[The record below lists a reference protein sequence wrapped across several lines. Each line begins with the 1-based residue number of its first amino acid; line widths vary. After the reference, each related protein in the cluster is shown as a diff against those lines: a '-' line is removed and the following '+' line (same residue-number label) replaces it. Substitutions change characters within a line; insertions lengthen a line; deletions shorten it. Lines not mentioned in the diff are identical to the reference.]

1 MRLSG
6 DSMLLKNSL
15 KKIKKSFGRY
25 LSLVLIIFI
34 GVGFYTGIIESIP
47 NIKRVQTEFYNEK
60 NAMDI
65 KVISTLGFNE
75 DDIKAL
81 TDVDEV
87 YNAVGSYS
95 FDTLVN
101 DEVVR
106 VHAIE
111 KNINKPLLRS
121 GKMPTKNNECLADD
135 NFYNVGDKI
144 IIRDVDREKLKITEY
159 TVSGTIYSTMYTGNE
174 YGSSDIGNGKLHSF
188 IYVDKENFISDY
200 YTEAFVSIYVDKDI
214 PYTDEYNDKV
224 DEVIEDIEKVGKE
237 RIDERVDEIVKS
249 SYGMITKESLKDHTW
264 HTLTRDE
271 AIASYVILGSQ
282 YDQVTTIANIIPIF
296 FIIIVALMT
305 SNTMKRMITEERGEM
320 GTLLSLGYS
329 NFKVTSTYLMYVI
342 SATLLGSILGYFIG
356 TLMLPQIVYNCFP
369 IYFPDIKYHFDLG
382 LLLVS
387 SLVSSILM
395 ILVTIF
401 ACHNELKD
409 MPAYLLRPE
418 APKNGKVILLE
429 RIHFIWSKLSFS
441 MKITMRNIS
450 RYKNRV
456 LITLI
461 GTAGCCFLIMLGFAL
476 RDSIRMVGTKQY
488 NDILKYDNLIILNNN
503 VEELTTEL
511 KEDFDGLIK
520 DELLLNQSTYKV
532 VNNEDK
538 LDIYVVTP
546 EDKELFYK
554 YFILNDINSN
564 KKLTFDDGI
573 IITPKI
579 AQRFDLEVGDT
590 FKIEDSNKNTYKIK
604 VGGIVENYVS
614 NYIYMTKEDYKKVF
628 KEDVTY
634 NVVAS
639 KNIKDNDEIATK
651 LLDTKRILTI
661 SFSDDLLKSA
671 NEMVKGLDE
680 VVVLLVVISCMLAI
694 TVLYN
699 LTSINISERTREIA
713 TLKVLGFRDKESNEY
728 IYRETMI
735 TAIIGIILGLII
747 TPPLH
752 DMVMGFLE
760 VDTLVFLRTIK
771 PESFIYASSLTLLFV
786 LIMRVVTY
794 YKLKKIDLIE
804 PLKSVE

>member
-6 DSMLLKNSL
+6 DNMLLKNSL

-65 KVISTLGFNE
+65 KVISTLGFTTE
-75 DDIKAL
+75 DINSIKKVD
-81 TDVDEV
+81 DVST
-87 YNAVGSYS
+87 AVGSYS
-95 FDTLVN
+95 LDTLVN

-111 KNINKPLLRS
+111 EEINKPYLITGRRPL
-121 GKMPTKNNECLADD
+121 KNDECLADD
-135 NFYNVGDKI
+135 NYYKVGDKI
-144 IIRDVDREKLKITEY
+144 SIRDDYNKDLKITEY
-159 TVSGTIYSTMYTGNE
+159 KVVGTIYSTMYTGNE

-188 IYVDKENFISDY
+188 IYINKDNFKSDY
-200 YTEAFVSIYVDKDI
+200 YTEAFVSIKVDKDI
-214 PYTDEYNDKV
+214 PYEKEYDEKV
-224 DEVIEDIEKVGKE
+224 EEVIENIEEVGKV
-237 RIDERVDEIVKS
+237 RIEERVDEIVKS
-249 SYGMITKESLKDHTW
+249 SYGMITKESLKDNTW
-264 HTLTRDE
+264 HVLERDE

-282 YDQVTTIANIIPIF
+282 YEQVTTIANIIPIF

-320 GTLLSLGYS
+320 GTLLSLGFS
-329 NFKVTSTYLMYVI
+329 NLKVTSTYLMYVI

-356 TLMLPQIVYNCFP
+356 TLLLPQIVYNCFP
-369 IYFPDIKYHFDLG
+369 IFFPEIKYHFDLG
-382 LLLVS
+382 LLLIS
-387 SLVSSILM
+387 SLVSCVLM
-395 ILVTIF
+395 IIVTIY

-418 APKNGKVILLE
+418 APKSGKVILLE

-488 NDILKYDNLIILNNN
+488 SDIIKYDNLIILNNN
-503 VEELTTEL
+503 VDEITDEL
-511 KEDFDGLIK
+511 KDSFDGLIK

-538 LDIYVVTP
+538 LDIYVVVP
-546 EDKELFYK
+546 KEEDLFYD
-554 YFILNDINSN
+554 YYVLNDIDKN
-564 KKLTFDDGI
+564 KKLTFKDGI

-579 AQRFDLEVGDT
+579 AERFNVKVGET
-590 FKIEDSNKNTYKIK
+590 FTIEDSDKNTYKIK
-604 VGGIVENYVS
+604 VGGIIENYVS
-614 NYIYMTKEDYKKVF
+614 NYIYMSPNQYKKIF
-628 KEDVTY
+628 KEEPSY
-634 NVVAS
+634 NVVVS

-651 LLDTKRILTI
+651 LLDSKKILTI

-671 NEMVKGLDE
+671 NEMVEGLDE

-771 PESFIYASSLTLLFV
+771 IESYIYAASLTLIFV
-786 LIMRVVTY
+786 LIMRIVTY
-794 YKLKKIDLIE
+794 FKLKKIDLIE